1 MNYSIHYGVAKDLPS
16 LAKVH
21 RAAFPGSLATAMGQK
36 YVERMLSWFLS
47 SDKTFIFYVTA
58 ENGEIAG
65 YCGGMIKD
73 GTLLTGSA
81 SGMLQHSFNMAL
93 KSMALRPWLFFHKE
107 MTHRY
112 GFMLSNIMRKVL
124 RKPAA
129 VAPQQKSAEAPAPNT
144 ASVGLVT
151 IGVKPSFFGKG
162 AGSLLLKEFER
173 KSKELKIPKMYLS
186 VNANN
191 DQAIK
196 AYERNGWQKS
206 RVNGA
211 TLSMF
216 KDI

>member
-1 MNYSIHYGVAKDLPS
+1 MSYSIHYGVAADLPA

-21 RAAFPGSLATAMGQK
+21 RQAFPNSLATAMGQQ

-47 SDKTFIFYVTA
+47 SDKTFIFYVKTDS
-58 ENGEIAG
+58 GEIAG

-81 SGMLQHSFNMAL
+81 SGMLQHSFNMAMM
-93 KSMALRPWLFFHKE
+93 SMALRPWLFFHKE

-112 GFMLSNIMRKVL
+112 GFMLSNITRKLL

-129 VAPQQKSAEAPAPNT
+129 AAPQQKTEEKPVGNT

-162 AGSLLLKEFER
+162 VGSVLLQEFER
-173 KSKELKIPKMYLS
+173 KSKELKIPKIYLS
-186 VNANN
+186 VKADN

-196 AYERNGWQKS
+196 AYERNGWKKV
-206 RVNGA
+206 RVND
-211 TLSMF
+211 TSLNMD